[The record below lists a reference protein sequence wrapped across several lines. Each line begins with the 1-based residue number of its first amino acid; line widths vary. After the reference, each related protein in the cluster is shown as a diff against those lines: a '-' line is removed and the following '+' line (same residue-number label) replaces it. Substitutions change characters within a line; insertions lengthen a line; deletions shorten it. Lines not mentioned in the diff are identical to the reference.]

1 MKPRQTVLLIA
12 VFCLMLNGLTAS
24 VLADE
29 PVVLKV
35 AAGRLSIM
43 PDGGMDFT
51 PNNAAAPVWETDPER
66 LWGITICEGA
76 DPFKL
81 AKAGEFV
88 SGKNRP
94 TCRKID
100 DGVVL
105 TYDKL
110 ANGDKSWD
118 IKLELTVKKVN
129 DEFQFS
135 AVFTN
140 NTKNWT
146 VRDFKFPIL
155 FELKTAG
162 GDNETLGVLW
172 PEGLGQRFPGPKAWG
187 RRRTFTYPS
196 AHATMQWC
204 AIENAGKDSG
214 LYLGSHDANR
224 SRKVFAIANY
234 DTHYDF
240 AITYEPF
247 CTPGKTWNS
256 PPFVVMPFNG
266 TWHTAARRYRAWT
279 RGQMQPAAGP
289 DWVVNN
295 SGWFLCILKQQNG
308 DLMFRYD
315 QLDEVADI
323 ADEWGFDVLG
333 LFGWAHGGHDRYY
346 PDYIPDPKMGGPEVL
361 KKAIKRVQARGKKV
375 ILYANG
381 QLIDS
386 ATEFYRVKGMDAMI
400 HDSRGKGNIQM
411 YNKFKST
418 TTPIFV
424 QACLGSKVWRER
436 MIALGK
442 QAQDLGADGILYDQL
457 GVMTPVHCYAKE
469 HGHATPA
476 AAWAECRF
484 ELVKAITDAL
494 HKRDP
499 NFVVMT
505 EGLVDGLMGHMPY
518 YHGCV
523 PGNFTFKPTPGQ
535 ITFPD
540 MFRYTF
546 PELVQTQRNPNP
558 LMDRTIANFA
568 CFFGLRHEIES
579 RYTAD
584 VTYLKQE
591 KMPKAKDYADC
602 NSPPQVPLVLATPPG
617 PAAAYCRALTAFERR
632 HAKYLW
638 QGSFIDNEGIEF
650 AGKNSGA
657 NGFLAADGSLGVLV
671 WNYGEEPEAV
681 KVAVPGFRLEAVFE
695 PEKADA
701 VDAKTPVPPES
712 VRLYIWKKAGAK

>member
-12 VFCLMLNGLTAS
+12 VFCLMLIRPHGLGFGRR
-24 VLADE
+24 
-29 PVVLKV
+29 
-35 AAGRLSIM
+35 AGRAESRRRAAEHHAGWSDELQAEQCRRAGLG
-43 PDGGMDFT
+43 DGIRSGCGGLRSVKGPT
-51 PNNAAAPVWETDPER
+51 RSGWPRRENSS
-66 LWGITICEGA
+66 
-76 DPFKL
+76 
-81 AKAGEFV
+81 AGRTV
-88 SGKNRP
+88 RHVARS
-94 TCRKID
+94 T

-146 VRDFKFPIL
+146 VRGFKFPIL

-172 PEGLGQRFPGPKAWG
+172 PEGLGQRFPGSKAWG
-187 RRRTFTYPS
+187 GRRTFTYPS

-204 AIENAGKDSG
+204 AIESESECEGKDAG
-214 LYLGSHDANR
+214 LYLGSHDAKR

-234 DTHYDF
+234 GTHYDF
-240 AITYEPF
+240 AITLEPF

-436 MIALGK
+436 MIDLGK

-568 CFFGLRHEIES
+568 CFYRAASRNRIALHGGRDLSEAKEDARRRKTTPTAIRPPITCRSCWRRRPGRPPRMPRPWRSSNAAMPNTCGRAVSSTTKES
-579 RYTAD
+579 
-584 VTYLKQE
+584 
-591 KMPKAKDYADC
+591 
-602 NSPPQVPLVLATPPG
+602 NSPGRIPAPTASSPQTGRSACWCGT
-617 PAAAYCRALTAFERR
+617 TA
-632 HAKYLW
+632 
-638 QGSFIDNEGIEF
+638 
-650 AGKNSGA
+650 
-657 NGFLAADGSLGVLV
+657 
-671 WNYGEEPEAV
+671 
-681 KVAVPGFRLEAVFE
+681 
-695 PEKADA
+695 
-701 VDAKTPVPPES
+701 
-712 VRLYIWKKAGAK
+712 KKPRP